1 MKPVCQ
7 KMARAHKTMERRMIR
22 VELPSAH
29 AGVNAALHRAFAV
42 VQRQPLE
49 RDFDDLLKRL
59 N

>member
-1 MKPVCQ
+1 
-7 KMARAHKTMERRMIR
+7 MERRLIR

-42 VQRQPLE
+42 VPRNPLE
-49 RDFDDLLKRL
+49 RDFDELLKRL

>member
-1 MKPVCQ
+1 
-7 KMARAHKTMERRMIR
+7 MIR

-49 RDFDDLLKRL
+49 RDFDELLKRL